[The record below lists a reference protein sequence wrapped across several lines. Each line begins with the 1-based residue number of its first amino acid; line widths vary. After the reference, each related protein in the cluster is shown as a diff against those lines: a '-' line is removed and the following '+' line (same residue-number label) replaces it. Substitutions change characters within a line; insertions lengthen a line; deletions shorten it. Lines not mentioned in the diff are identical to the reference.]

1 MTAEER
7 RAFEDDGYFI
17 RPTLFSAAVRAR
29 YTERLQTA
37 DDRNWGTWDAY
48 ICGRSFSGGVETT
61 PEGQS
66 LYWDGAL
73 DGALT
78 AKDISVKKTANG

>member
-1 MTAEER
+1 MVTLSVR
-7 RAFEDDGYFI
+7 RC
-17 RPTLFSAAVRAR
+17 SAPLGAR
-29 YTERLQTA
+29 YKELLQTA

-48 ICGRSFSGGVETT
+48 ICGRSLSGGVETT
-61 PEGQS
+61 SEGQS
-66 LYWDGAL
+66 LDWDGAL

>member
-1 MTAEER
+1 MATLSVR
-7 RAFEDDGYFI
+7 RC
-17 RPTLFSAAVRAR
+17 SAPLCAR

-48 ICGRSFSGGVETT
+48 ICGRSLSGGVETT

-66 LYWDGAL
+66 LDWDGAL